1 MPNDATSPATRIA
14 VLFVCTGNICRSP
27 TAEAVLRRKAEL
39 AGLADRIRVA
49 SCGTHDYHVGDPPD
63 PRAQAHAARRG
74 YDLSVLRAS
83 CLADEDAAPYDLV
96 VALDRGHERILKR
109 HLGPAK
115 VRLLTAFLA
124 DAPSADIPD
133 PYYGGP
139 AEFEHALDLIERAC
153 EGLLAELRR
162 RLR

>member
-1 MPNDATSPATRIA
+1 MPNDPAGAAPTIG

-27 TAEAVLRRKAEL
+27 TAEAVLRRKAER
-39 AGLADRIRVA
+39 AGLAERIRVA

-74 YDLSVLRAS
+74 YDLSTLRAS
-83 CLADEDAAPYDLV
+83 CLADEDASAYDLV

-109 HLGPAK
+109 HLGPEK
-115 VRLLTAFLA
+115 VRLLTASLA
-124 DAPSADIPD
+124 DAPGGDVPD
-133 PYYGGP
+133 PYYGGA

-153 EGLLAELRR
+153 EGLLAELRQ